1 LERKAA
7 SSSASPEQQPAELDT
22 SSRRQKN
29 EPTAAEVKPESSD
42 FLASRQQPS
51 EAGLQRYLAV
61 HDDRSMFSQQFTRQL
76 STSPPPF
83 AFSTYPSEAV
93 TYTTF
98 SQHMPYAAAMSSACS
113 EIPMYAQYLPPVS
126 SPYAPNLPSMTYPA
140 KQELFAE
147 EEINPFNM
155 SYASITGLDM
165 SAAQSYTDS
174 NPQVIRPHPYGPS
187 PF

>member
-1 LERKAA
+1 
-7 SSSASPEQQPAELDT
+7 
-22 SSRRQKN
+22 
-29 EPTAAEVKPESSD
+29 
-42 FLASRQQPS
+42 
-51 EAGLQRYLAV
+51 
-61 HDDRSMFSQQFTRQL
+61 MFSEQYTRQL

-83 AFSTYPSEAV
+83 TFSTYPPEAMP
-93 TYTTF
+93 YATF
-98 SQHMPYAAAMSSACS
+98 SQHMPYAAMSSTCA
-113 EIPMYAQYLPPVS
+113 EIPMYSQYLPPVS
-126 SPYAPNLPSMTYPA
+126 SPYAPSLPSMTYPA

-187 PF
+187 TF

>member
-1 LERKAA
+1 MERKAA

-22 SSRRQKN
+22 SSRQHKN
-29 EPTAAEVKPESSD
+29 EQNAPEVKAESSD
-42 FLASRQQPS
+42 FLAGHQQSP

-83 AFSTYPSEAV
+83 ALSTYPSEALP
-93 TYTTF
+93 YTTF
-98 SQHMPYAAAMSSACS
+98 SQHMPYTALSSTCT
-113 EIPMYAQYLPPVS
+113 EIPMYSQYLPPVS
-126 SPYAPNLPSMTYPA
+126 SPYAPNLPGMTYPA

-174 NPQVIRPHPYGPS
+174 NPQVMRPHPYGPS
-187 PF
+187 SF